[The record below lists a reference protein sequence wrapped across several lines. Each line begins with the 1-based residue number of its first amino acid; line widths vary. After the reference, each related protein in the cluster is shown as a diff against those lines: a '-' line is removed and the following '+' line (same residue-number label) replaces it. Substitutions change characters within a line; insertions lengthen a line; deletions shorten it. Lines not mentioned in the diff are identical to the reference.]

1 MSSLLNTNNYNK
13 PQDSIL
19 KNPNQALNG
28 RVNLIT
34 EPSPDV
40 RFQMQEKVA
49 IKNKSTEY
57 RNALAGNL
65 ENNMLSRVF
74 FSAENVQILQNG
86 IRAGV
91 YKASKEE
98 ILVPPQNVD
107 TLKIVMRSTYLQ
119 YAEHNMDKITEEVSR
134 LNKLVL
140 NYCVPNV
147 YSAAKSYR
155 KYLEDQST
163 LVTPLER
170 PRNHDRDYKQLELKH
185 LM

>member
-1 MSSLLNTNNYNK
+1 
-13 PQDSIL
+13 
-19 KNPNQALNG
+19 
-28 RVNLIT
+28 
-34 EPSPDV
+34 
-40 RFQMQEKVA
+40 MQEKIA

-57 RNALAGNL
+57 RNALAGTL
-65 ENNMLSRVF
+65 ENNMLSDVF

-91 YKASKEE
+91 YKASNEK
-98 ILVPPQNVD
+98 ILVHPQNVD
-107 TLKIVMRSTYLQ
+107 TLKIIMRSTYLQ
-119 YAEHNMDKITEEVSR
+119 YAEHNLEKITQEVER

-147 YSAAKSYR
+147 YSAAISYR

-185 LM
+185 FM

>member
-13 PQDSIL
+13 QPKSIL
-19 KNPNQALNG
+19 KNEDQSING

-34 EPSPDV
+34 EPSPEI

-91 YKASKEE
+91 YAASNNE

-119 YAEHNMDKITEEVSR
+119 YAEHDMNKITEEVER

-140 NYCVPNV
+140 NYCVSNV

-163 LVTPLER
+163 IAMPLER
-170 PRNHDRDYKQLELKH
+170 PRNHDRDFKQLELKH
-185 LM
+185 FM

>member
-19 KNPNQALNG
+19 KNSNQALNG

-65 ENNMLSRVF
+65 ENNMLSNVF

-147 YSAAKSYR
+147 YGAAKSYR